1 MRILAERRGLRWGV
15 LVSVLVAVLSSAAR
29 AADIESVEALI
40 RQGVE
45 LRHQGHDVRALPLF
59 QKAYGMTRTPRT
71 AGQLGLCEMAM
82 GYWLDAENHLSEA
95 LNDPQHPWVSRNLGD
110 LTGALASV
118 RTNIGDVVVGG
129 GPVGA
134 EVVV

>member
-1 MRILAERRGLRWGV
+1 
-15 LVSVLVAVLSSAAR
+15 
-29 AADIESVEALI
+29 
-40 RQGVE
+40 

-82 GYWLDAENHLSEA
+82 GYWLDAENHLGEA
-95 LNDPQHPWVSRNLGD
+95 VNVPEHPWVARNLTD
-110 LTGALASV
+110 LNGALAAV
-118 RTNIGDVVVGG
+118 RRNISEVTVEG

-134 EVVV
+134 EVLVNGQAAGRLPLAAPLRLARASPTWNCGRQVMSLPRDR

>member
-1 MRILAERRGLRWGV
+1 MRILAEKRGLGWGV
-15 LVSVLVAVLSSAAR
+15 LVSVLVVIGSSAVR
-29 AADIESVEALI
+29 AADVESVEALI

-82 GYWLDAENHLSEA
+82 GYWLDAENHLGEA
-95 LNDPQHPWVSRNLGD
+95 LNVPEHPGWPRISR
-110 LTGALASV
+110 T
-118 RTNIGDVVVGG
+118 
-129 GPVGA
+129 
-134 EVVV
+134 